1 MLLVKLTEPPCT
13 ERYARWCERSGNH
26 SDFPPTRLYNTVT
39 RSNKTDLQQQNN
51 FIIKEVV
58 IMCMTVKEI
67 NEAMEQIQEWKR
79 IKEEAEDNITTL
91 NSKVMEFLN
100 ETEECEAVD
109 NKGKPIRRFI
119 GNIFKATLS
128 SVERETVNKDEVKK
142 LLSKDDYAKVSKVSR
157 YQSLRIN

>member
-1 MLLVKLTEPPCT
+1 
-13 ERYARWCERSGNH
+13 
-26 SDFPPTRLYNTVT
+26 
-39 RSNKTDLQQQNN
+39 
-51 FIIKEVV
+51 
-58 IMCMTVKEI
+58 MCMTVKEM

-91 NSKVMEFLN
+91 NLKVMEFLN

-109 NKGKPIRRFI
+109 KKGNPIRRFI

-128 SVERETVNKDEVKK
+128 NVERETVNKDEVKK
-142 LLSKDDYAKVSKVSR
+142 LLSKDDYAKVSKVSK

>member
-1 MLLVKLTEPPCT
+1 MCIVNKHTHKNVYKNIHINLCILSVD
-13 ERYARWCERSGNH
+13 YAQI
-26 SDFPPTRLYNTVT
+26 FVYNTVT

>member
-1 MLLVKLTEPPCT
+1 M
-13 ERYARWCERSGNH
+13 S
-26 SDFPPTRLYNTVT
+26 
-39 RSNKTDLQQQNN
+39 
-51 FIIKEVV
+51 
-58 IMCMTVKEI
+58 MTVKEM

-91 NSKVMEFLN
+91 NLKVMEFLN

-109 NKGKPIRRFI
+109 KKGNPIRRFI

-128 SVERETVNKDEVKK
+128 NVERETVNKDEVKK
-142 LLSKDDYAKVSKVSR
+142 LLSKDDYAKVSKVSK

>member
-1 MLLVKLTEPPCT
+1 
-13 ERYARWCERSGNH
+13 
-26 SDFPPTRLYNTVT
+26 
-39 RSNKTDLQQQNN
+39 
-51 FIIKEVV
+51 
-58 IMCMTVKEI
+58 MCMTVKEM
-67 NEAMEQIQEWKR
+67 NEAMGQIQEWKR

-119 GNIFKATLS
+119 GNIFRATLS
-128 SVERETVNKDEVKK
+128 NVERETVNKDEVKK
-142 LLSKDDYAKVSKVSR
+142 LLSKDDYTKVSKVSK

>member
-1 MLLVKLTEPPCT
+1 
-13 ERYARWCERSGNH
+13 
-26 SDFPPTRLYNTVT
+26 
-39 RSNKTDLQQQNN
+39 
-51 FIIKEVV
+51 
-58 IMCMTVKEI
+58 MCMTVKEM
-67 NEAMEQIQEWKR
+67 NEAMKQIQEWKR

-91 NSKVMEFLN
+91 NSKIMEFLN

-109 NKGKPIRRFI
+109 NKGKSIRRFI

-128 SVERETVNKDEVKK
+128 NVERETVNKDEVKK

>member
-1 MLLVKLTEPPCT
+1 MNLHNKNDTNKCTFAYSVNRLCTLTSVQYSYKVKQN
-13 ERYARWCERSGNH
+13 R
-26 SDFPPTRLYNTVT
+26 PTQNQ
-39 RSNKTDLQQQNN
+39 SNI
-51 FIIKEVV
+51 FKEVV
-58 IMCMTVKEI
+58 IMCMTTKEM

-142 LLSKDDYAKVSKVSR
+142 LLSKDDYAKVSKVSK